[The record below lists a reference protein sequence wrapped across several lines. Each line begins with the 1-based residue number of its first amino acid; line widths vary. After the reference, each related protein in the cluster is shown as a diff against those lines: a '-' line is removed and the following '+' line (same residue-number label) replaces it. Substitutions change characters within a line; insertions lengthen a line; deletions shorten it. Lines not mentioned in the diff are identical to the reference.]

1 MIDLLITILIMS
13 LVCCGAHVVIND
25 DVRGRTELSAEF
37 IIGNKKQWWTKPL
50 FSCCRCMA
58 SVWGGAT
65 YILLH
70 GFNINIIP
78 AIIATAFLNSVF
90 ISYYY
95 SKA

>member
-1 MIDLLITILIMS
+1 MTDLLLTILIMS
-13 LVCCGAHVVIND
+13 LVCCGAHVIIND
-25 DVRGRTELSAEF
+25 DLFPPKMNRDF
-37 IIGNKKQWWTKPL
+37 IEGKTKWWKKPF

-58 SVWGGAT
+58 SLWGGST

-70 GFNINIIP
+70 GIDLNIIP

-95 SKA
+95 SKV